1 MQSVTT
7 TSSARI
13 DGATAVSLASGPKQH
28 AVIKR
33 KNIIRIIL
41 PYMIYLEVFFVNL
54 SYKLSGT
61 YNLVN
66 QVSQK
71 NMFCQKQIK

>member
-28 AVIKR
+28 AVIKH

-41 PYMIYLEVFFVNL
+41 PYMI
-54 SYKLSGT
+54 
-61 YNLVN
+61 
-66 QVSQK
+66 
-71 NMFCQKQIK
+71 